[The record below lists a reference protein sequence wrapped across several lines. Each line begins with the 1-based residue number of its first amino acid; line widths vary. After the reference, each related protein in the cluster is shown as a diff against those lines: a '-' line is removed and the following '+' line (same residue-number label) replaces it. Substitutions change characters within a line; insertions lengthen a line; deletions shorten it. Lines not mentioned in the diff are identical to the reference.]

1 LIYGFIIRRIFSAI
15 VFKIVKAMYANAVTV
30 MLNKRAGRPITPN
43 KKDKIVK
50 VTIASAASIPP
61 TTRIV
66 VAITTTAIGIQ
77 MGAKSST
84 AIPGVIVCK
93 LLLNAYPSSHRKDA
107 PISGRKTVIIL
118 YRCNFLDKINCHSS
132 E

>member
-1 LIYGFIIRRIFSAI
+1 
-15 VFKIVKAMYANAVTV
+15 MYANAVTV
-30 MLNKRAGRPITPN
+30 MQNKSAGRPITPN

-84 AIPGVIVCK
+84 ATRSNSLQTSFKRLSIVSPQRRSDIWK
-93 LLLNAYPSSHRKDA
+93 KNSNN
-107 PISGRKTVIIL
+107 II
-118 YRCNFLDKINCHSS
+118 
-132 E
+132 